1 MDLRYF
7 LRNKSFASIWHRG
20 DWIFS
25 FWSRDL
31 SRKFQT
37 SELLWKLQY
46 VHVEAVLALKVN
58 ISYILFLST
67 ATTEV
72 AELSTSYFIRVL
84 HLEEDLNFLA
94 NTRIR
99 FVDWRLNVR
108 TSDLLFA
115 WTLLVVNSVLA
126 TCLFC
131 SFICGT
137 NDIGNIKLQKK
148 ALTPI

>member
-1 MDLRYF
+1 MF
-7 LRNKSFASIWHRG
+7 WHRG
-20 DWIFS
+20 EWIFS

-94 NTRIR
+94 QIQEVGLLIGVLMYALPTLFSPELFWWSTPFWQRAC
-99 FVDWRLNVR
+99 FV
-108 TSDLLFA
+108 
-115 WTLLVVNSVLA
+115 VL
-126 TCLFC
+126 
-131 SFICGT
+131 CGT